1 MVAGTI
7 QQDKSTSHP
16 ADTQTQG
23 NLQPQTLHWRP
34 PTSNPRQTK
43 PQKPPR
49 TQAADPPTMPPG
61 NSPQEQTRTNRCSWS
76 LPNPPRAHNKRP
88 ATRAQGKPPQTH
100 PSQITSQENPCPQPQ
115 ITPSP
120 GTHKSNQCHCPT
132 KTILPCHNSITKTS
146 WRMVTVYVIHFS
158 KL

>member
-23 NLQPQTLHWRP
+23 NPQPLTLHWRP

-43 PQKPPR
+43 PQKPPK

-61 NSPQEQTRTNRCSWS
+61 NSPQEQTRTNGCSCS
-76 LPNPPRAHNKRP
+76 LPKTPHSAQQASQPPEPKGSPHSP
-88 ATRAQGKPPQTH
+88 TH
-100 PSQITSQENPCPQPQ
+100 PR
-115 ITPSP
+115 SP
-120 GTHKSNQCHCPT
+120 AKRDAFFIDKASAGKMQ
-132 KTILPCHNSITKTS
+132 
-146 WRMVTVYVIHFS
+146 
-158 KL
+158 